1 MGGFGSSNFT
11 GSNIASGSGK
21 SGDSAPSITIPT
33 DLPGGIA
40 TPAALATKINDRFRQ
55 LRGLLATF
63 WRNPATSNYSMGG
76 PGQPYQINNLA
87 DPVADLDAVNLRTL
101 RRFGSK
107 QQAAPAA
114 TSFNYAIVFS
124 NSSLLTAGAPVAA
137 YRVGTGK
144 AGTPVQVWLDAQ
156 QAPNA
161 AAYFNFM
168 VQVGGAGAWV
178 KLFANDIM
186 LAAGSN
192 GGFYSGFAVQYFPL
206 NTRVYFT
213 ITTPSNAGIFSAGVV
228 VASSSSS

>member
-101 RRFGSK
+101 KKFNAPP
-107 QQAAPAA
+107 AAPRPPA
-114 TSFNYAIVFS
+114 SYNYSICFSEPGTLTTGEVFAPYKVAIGKQGSVIQVWFDC
-124 NSSLLTAGAPVAA
+124 LTPPVADC
-137 YRVGTGK
+137 TI
-144 AGTPVQVWLDAQ
+144 
-156 QAPNA
+156 
-161 AAYFNFM
+161 NFM
-168 VQVGGAGAWV
+168 VQLPSKAWAA
-178 KLFANDIM
+178 LLTNDA
-186 LAAGSN
+186 LLPAGSS
-192 GGFYSGFAVQYFPL
+192 GGVVTDGFAITYFPYL
-206 NTRVYFT
+206 TRIYMVVTSGGSAAAFT
-213 ITTPSNAGIFSAGVV
+213 GGVDVQTTPAN
-228 VASSSSS
+228 